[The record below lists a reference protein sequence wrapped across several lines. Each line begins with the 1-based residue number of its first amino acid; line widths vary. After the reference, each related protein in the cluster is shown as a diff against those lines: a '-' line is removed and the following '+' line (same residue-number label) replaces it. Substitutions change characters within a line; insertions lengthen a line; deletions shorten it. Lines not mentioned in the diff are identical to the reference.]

1 MLLLR
6 ACLQG
11 KAYRRGI
18 RDAVSAWTKVFLWFF
33 VYIIIIRV
41 QKSFRYRFRFLWIY
55 LWNLCDLYPTIR
67 VICASKNKSHKPIKH
82 NFQQQ
87 SAPSRFTRIAQTKT
101 NQTSLRNS
109 AFSPIFAKPLILSL
123 LRRHLFFSARKCP
136 ISLLLSTKKCPF
148 LQEKRPLS
156 KLKRPLS
163 VKKAALTG
171 NLSGLCRNLSG
182 PCRN

>member
-1 MLLLR
+1 M
-6 ACLQG
+6 CPFPF
-11 KAYRRGI
+11 
-18 RDAVSAWTKVFLWFF
+18 SFSFSFWF
-33 VYIIIIRV
+33 
-41 QKSFRYRFRFLWIY
+41 SFSFSFSL
-55 LWNLCDLYPTIR
+55 
-67 VICASKNKSHKPIKH
+67 SKNKSHKPIKH

-87 SAPSRFTRIAQTKT
+87 SAPSRFARIAQTKT

-109 AFSPIFAKPLILSL
+109 AFSPIFAKPLILNL

-182 PCRN
+182 PCRNLSGLCRN

>member
-1 MLLLR
+1 MR
-6 ACLQG
+6 
-11 KAYRRGI
+11 RRG
-18 RDAVSAWTKVFLWFF
+18 VSFF
-33 VYIIIIRV
+33 VLVFVFVFVEYICEICATFIRH
-41 QKSFRYRFRFLWIY
+41 
-55 LWNLCDLYPTIR
+55 IR

-109 AFSPIFAKPLILSL
+109 AFSPIFAKPLILNL

-148 LQEKRPLS
+148 LQEKRPFS